1 MIPFCKILQTHFRNG
16 LQFFFPF
23 FFENKKLGILG
34 RFCEKLGM
42 TKKKLE
48 KLGIAG
54 ELAYANKNTLKYP
67 ALNY

>member
-34 RFCEKLGM
+34 RFCEKLGT
-42 TKKKLE
+42 TKKKTGKTRNRWRACLCQQ
-48 KLGIAG
+48 
-54 ELAYANKNTLKYP
+54 KYP
-67 ALNY
+67 EVPRA